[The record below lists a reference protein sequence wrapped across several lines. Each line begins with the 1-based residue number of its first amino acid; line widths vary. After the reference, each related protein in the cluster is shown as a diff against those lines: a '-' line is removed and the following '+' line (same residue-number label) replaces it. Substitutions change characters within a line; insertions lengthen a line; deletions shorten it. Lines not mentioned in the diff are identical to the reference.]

1 MAARRA
7 GMAGIVERMVEEGRL
22 ADGWTRREAIFMV
35 ALTSVDTY
43 EDHKAP
49 VCVSHM
55 GLPPRAWP
63 DPANSGQ
70 PVVVRIRADDHGTAG
85 IEGMSRVKR
94 IPRR

>member
-43 EDHKAP
+43 EDHKALFVFPIWVYLLEPGPTRRTP
-49 VCVSHM
+49 VS
-55 GLPPRAWP
+55 L
-63 DPANSGQ
+63 S
-70 PVVVRIRADDHGTAG
+70 
-85 IEGMSRVKR
+85 
-94 IPRR
+94 